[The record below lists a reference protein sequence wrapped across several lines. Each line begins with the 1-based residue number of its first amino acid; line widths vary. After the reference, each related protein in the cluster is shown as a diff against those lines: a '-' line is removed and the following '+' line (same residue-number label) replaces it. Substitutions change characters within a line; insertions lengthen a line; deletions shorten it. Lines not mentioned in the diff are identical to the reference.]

1 MSTKQYIG
9 ISRDHSMSM
18 TKIAGAAKN
27 DYNQQIKTIK
37 EVSDKHDIDTIV
49 TVVNCGVTDGSFSNR
64 GAVTTDVVNS
74 SVNRLKSLDTYVT
87 NGGSTPLFDSI
98 HKLIE
103 LMQQV
108 PDAKDPKVSFLVQV
122 ITDGQDNCSSISAY
136 QIAQTMRKLQDT
148 GRWSFTFR
156 VPYGYARA
164 LTNMGIPMGNIIEW
178 EQTEQGMYRASVAT
192 TQAYDDFYVGRT
204 KGLTG
209 TRGFY
214 SDLSNVSSKQVKSKL
229 NDITKEIEIFS
240 ADKEGE
246 AVNKFVLR
254 KTGNPLIKGTMF
266 YELTKHER
274 ALQDYKKI
282 IIQDLKNGGF
292 YTGFEAR
299 NMLGLPDYGST
310 SISPGDHAHYKI
322 YVQSTSLNRK
332 LKKGTSVV
340 FWNKVR

>member
-1 MSTKQYIG
+1 MNNKQYIG

-18 TKIAGAAKN
+18 GKISVAAKN
-27 DYNQQIKTIK
+27 DYNQQIQTIK

-49 TVVNCGVTDGSFSNR
+49 SVVNCGVSDSTWNNR
-64 GAVTTDVVNS
+64 GVVTKDVVNS
-74 SVNRLKSLDTYVT
+74 SVNRLKPLNNYIT
-87 NGGSTPLFDSI
+87 NGGSTPLWDSV
-98 HKLIE
+98 HELIT
-103 LMQQV
+103 LMQNV
-108 PDAKDPKVSFLVQV
+108 PDANDPGVSFLVQV
-122 ITDGQDNCSSISAY
+122 ITDGQDNCSRISAY
-136 QIAQTMRKLQDT
+136 QIAKTMRELQDNN
-148 GRWSFTFR
+148 RWSFTFR
-156 VPYGYARA
+156 VPRGYARQLA
-164 LTNMGIPMGNIIEW
+164 AMGIPMGNIIEW
-178 EQTEQGMYRASVAT
+178 EQTEQGMETASVAT
-192 TQAYDDFYVGRT
+192 TQAFDDYYVGRT
-204 KGLTG
+204 KGLTS

-214 SDLSNVSSKQVKSKL
+214 SDLSTVSSKEVKTKL

-254 KTGNPLIKGTMF
+254 KTGNPLIKGTIF

-274 ALQDYKKI
+274 ELQDYKKI

-292 YTGFEAR
+292 YTGSEAR
-299 NMLGLPDYGST
+299 TMLGLPAYGST